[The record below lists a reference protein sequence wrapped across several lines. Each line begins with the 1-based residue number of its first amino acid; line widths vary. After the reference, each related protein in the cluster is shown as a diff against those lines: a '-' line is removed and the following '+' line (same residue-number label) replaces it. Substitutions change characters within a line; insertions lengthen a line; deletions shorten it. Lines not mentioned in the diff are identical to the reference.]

1 MIDEIHQSMISMFL
15 RCGLQFEKRYL
26 ENLKIPPGVAARR
39 GSSFHKAAEVNHKQK
54 METKADLPL
63 GDLKDAGRDEF
74 VRLVKEEGVF
84 IPTDKL
90 TDKNALLNEALNES
104 LSAIELYHR
113 DIAPGIEP
121 AAVEKALVAN
131 IGCALPIG
139 GKLDLIEPT
148 RIRDFKCGKTKN
160 QTWADRAIQ
169 PTFYHALYKSEY
181 GAYPEEFRY
190 DIISPLK
197 TKTNHIALPT
207 HRDDT
212 DIVNVR
218 LTINEF
224 IKALKAGDFHQA
236 DPDHW
241 ICSEDWCGFW
251 WICSR
256 GALKRTIH

>member
-1 MIDEIHQSMISMFL
+1 MVGMFL
-15 RCGLQFEKRYL
+15 RCGLQFKFRYL
-26 ENLKIPPGVAARR
+26 EDLKIPPGVAARR
-39 GSSFHKAAEVNHKQK
+39 GSSFHKATEVNHKQK

-90 TDKNALLNEALNES
+90 ADKNTLLNEALNDS
-104 LSAIELYHR
+104 LSAIELYHA

-121 AAVEKALVAN
+121 TAVEKNLIAN

-139 GKLDLIEPT
+139 GKLDLIEPI

-169 PTFYHALYKSEY
+169 PTFYHALYKEEY

-197 TKTNHIALPT
+197 TKTNHIPLVT
-207 HRDDT
+207 NRDDT
-212 DIVNVR
+212 DITTMK
-218 LTINEF
+218 LTVNEF
-224 IKALKAGDFHQA
+224 IKALKSGDYHRA

-241 ICSEDWCGFW
+241 ICSSDYCGYFY
-251 WICSR
+251 ICPN
-256 GALKRTIH
+256 GELKRVVK